1 MDPPTPQKNSNEE
14 GGHHILQELPVKFHQ
29 LLPSLQGRLSKG
41 ISKQHTSTS
50 QGLFTLLDSG
60 FAQIFRQIKKLS
72 NSSFV
77 AFRHV
82 KSVNASLQLDNVAQE
97 RLCLSSLFWR
107 ETPLIDPL
115 KYL

>member
-1 MDPPTPQKNSNEE
+1 MDPPPPPPPPKKKSSEE
-14 GGHHILQELPVKFHQ
+14 GGHLILQELPVKFHQ
-29 LLPSLQGRLSKG
+29 LLPPLQGRLSKG

-60 FAQIFRQIKKLS
+60 FAQIFWQIKKLS

-82 KSVNASLQLDNVAQE
+82 KSVNASLQLDGVAQK
-97 RLCLSSLFWR
+97 RLCLSSLF
-107 ETPLIDPL
+107 
-115 KYL
+115 